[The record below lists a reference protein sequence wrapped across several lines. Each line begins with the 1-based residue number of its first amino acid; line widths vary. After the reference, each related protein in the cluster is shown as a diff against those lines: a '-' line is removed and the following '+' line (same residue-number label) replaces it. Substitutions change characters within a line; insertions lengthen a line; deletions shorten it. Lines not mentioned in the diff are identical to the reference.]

1 MFMRPDGK
9 SMARHERG
17 DKSLEQPSEH
27 QHTKEIA
34 GGESGLNTKSPLV
47 RDVFNVYRPWPS
59 SRNPAAETAHVRT
72 NPCAGSG
79 CEDSYTCDWVG
90 RTHSGRHL

>member
-1 MFMRPDGK
+1 MKNQWQDMGEATK
-9 SMARHERG
+9 ALSSLLSISIQRG
-17 DKSLEQPSEH
+17 W
-27 QHTKEIA
+27 IA
-34 GGESGLNTKSPLV
+34 GGESGLDTKSPLV

-79 CEDSYTCDWVG
+79 CEDSHTCDWVG